1 MIGGLRKTAVLLAI
15 KMQNPLCAMI
25 NSGFRN
31 VWVSRTVGPFCFK
44 NLTDFLQLW
53 PQQNFA
59 HPALAGVGERLDGV
73 GEFVV
78 AVDERGY
85 VNGVALQQV

>member
-15 KMQNPLCAMI
+15 KMQNPLCSMI
-25 NSGFRN
+25 DSGFRN
-31 VWVSRTVGPFCFK
+31 VWVSHTVGPFCFK

-59 HPALAGVGERLDGV
+59 HTTLAGVCECLNRLRK
-73 GEFVV
+73 FVFT
-78 AVDERGY
+78 
-85 VNGVALQQV
+85 VNEAFYINSLALQ